1 MWFWEKEWSVMAM
14 DRKDSRQEHVNLD
27 LEDDDVHSP
36 ERHAPLSLR
45 LHLPGRR
52 SHGSPHLLLPF
63 LEP

>member
-1 MWFWEKEWSVMAM
+1 MAM